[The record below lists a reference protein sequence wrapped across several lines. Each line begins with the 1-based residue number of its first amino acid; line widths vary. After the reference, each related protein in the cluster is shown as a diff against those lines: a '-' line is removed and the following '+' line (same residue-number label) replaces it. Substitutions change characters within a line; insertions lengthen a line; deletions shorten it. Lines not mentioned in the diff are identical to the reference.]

1 MRKIKTKQQQKDEA
15 YTAYEE
21 LVVLAGEVY
30 DEKIRKIAERDD
42 IKIIDGKRYK
52 LIKD

>member
-1 MRKIKTKQQQKDEA
+1 MRKIKTKQQQKDLA

-30 DEKIRKIAERDD
+30 DEKIRKIDEQND

-52 LIKD
+52 LIED